1 MEGGYARGRGFRAS
15 VRFSVIHS
23 NFSAMYYAFYFIA
36 RNFALLASQ
45 YNNDVIIEI
54 TPLIINDNRN
64 IFLLSCATID
74 SKLLKIYLEKLDY
87 YYYLRDRQK
96 FLLISPYF
104 VSERI
109 HSFHVFW
116 NIIFSPFQ
124 HNRE

>member
-45 YNNDVIIEI
+45 YNNDVMIEI

-64 IFLLSCATID
+64 IFLLSCITID
-74 SKLLKIYLEKLDY
+74 HSK
-87 YYYLRDRQK
+87 
-96 FLLISPYF
+96 FT
-104 VSERI
+104 
-109 HSFHVFW
+109 
-116 NIIFSPFQ
+116 
-124 HNRE
+124 